1 MAKQTQPADAIPD
14 DIAAM
19 SFEAAMAELEG
30 IVQRLES
37 GQVDLEESIAI
48 YGRGALLRQ
57 HCEAKLKAASERVER
72 IVADGSGAAIGTEP
86 VDQPS

>member
-1 MAKQTQPADAIPD
+1 MAKQAQPADPIPE
-14 DIAAM
+14 DIATM

-48 YGRGALLRQ
+48 YGRGAQLRQ

-72 IVADGSGAAIGTEP
+72 IVADGSGAAVGVEP
-86 VDQPS
+86 VDDSR

>member
-1 MAKQTQPADAIPD
+1 MAKQAQPADSIPD

-48 YGRGALLRQ
+48 YGRGAQLKQ

-72 IVADGSGAAIGTEP
+72 IVADSSGAAVGAEP
-86 VDQPS
+86 VDDTP

>member
-1 MAKQTQPADAIPD
+1 MAKQAQPADPIPE

-48 YGRGALLRQ
+48 YGRGAQLRQ

-72 IVADGSGAAIGTEP
+72 IVADGSGNAVGTEP
-86 VDQPS
+86 ADSGS